1 MMLRRMTADDANQ
14 RHLQS
19 IAREVARMAEIVKKI
34 GRITRYETKQYV
46 GGAAILDLEK
56 SAPLDPAEP
65 ITQETTAVTEA
76 PTEPEARVALPGDGE
91 EGTG

>member
-1 MMLRRMTADDANQ
+1 MLRRMAPDDINHRAVDA
-14 RHLQS
+14 

-56 SAPLDPAEP
+56 SSPE
-65 ITQETTAVTEA
+65 EA
-76 PTEPEARVALPGDGE
+76 QGTIEA
-91 EGTG
+91 EGTPVEPAARDPGVERS